1 VAKGRYINV
10 LNNNNNNSKSGD
22 IVTVSRK
29 SGDVSSY
36 GVSAG
41 IDGGSDVDADLLTG
55 IYERVAE
62 SEFTPGT
69 DHVSQVIR
77 IEQMIV
83 GKKPVRYVTSRYVM
97 LRHVM

>member
-1 VAKGRYINV
+1 MSLIIIII
-10 LNNNNNNSKSGD
+10 
-22 IVTVSRK
+22 IVRVVISLLLAI
-29 SGDVSSY
+29 SHWMCPAVGCC

-41 IDGGSDVDADLLTG
+41 IDGGCDVDADLLTG